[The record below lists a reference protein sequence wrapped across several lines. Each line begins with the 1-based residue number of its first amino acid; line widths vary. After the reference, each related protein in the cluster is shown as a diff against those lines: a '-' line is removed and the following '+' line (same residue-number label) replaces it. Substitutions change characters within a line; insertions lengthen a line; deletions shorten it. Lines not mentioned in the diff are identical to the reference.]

1 MSLTL
6 YYHPLSSFCQKVLT
20 ALYER
25 TRAYLRRGPDLAG
38 ADRYLRFHL
47 AAFGRAHL
55 SQSEHRALVEA
66 CRRRAADRA
75 VAILTRHITTAGD
88 HLPAFLAAR

>member
-1 MSLTL
+1 MTL
-6 YYHPLSSFCQKVLT
+6 YAKAGRPRLL
-20 ALYER
+20 ALV
-25 TRAYLRRGPDLAG
+25 DQHLAS

-75 VAILTRHITTAGD
+75 VALLTRHITAAGD
-88 HLPAFLAAR
+88 NLQAFLAAR